1 MKGDDFIVEIFE
13 ISETDD
19 LTIEMFR
26 KIAIENDDE
35 GKLDLSR
42 EREREIVIENEVEIK
57 IIKRIIFWIIGNN

>member
-57 IIKRIIFWIIGNN
+57 IIKRIIF

>member
-42 EREREIVIENEVEIK
+42 ERERE
-57 IIKRIIFWIIGNN
+57 RL

>member
-19 LTIEMFR
+19 LTIEMFQ

-42 EREREIVIENEVEIK
+42 ERERL
-57 IIKRIIFWIIGNN
+57 